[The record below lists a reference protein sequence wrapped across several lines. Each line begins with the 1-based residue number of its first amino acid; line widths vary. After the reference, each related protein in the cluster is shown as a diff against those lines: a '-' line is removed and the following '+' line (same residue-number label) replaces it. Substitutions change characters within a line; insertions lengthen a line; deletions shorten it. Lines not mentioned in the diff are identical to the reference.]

1 MRSSL
6 SRARRRACTACS
18 LYARRVPL
26 WFTAALLFAPLL
38 PLQDPAD
45 AADGFPPVVVEQGA
59 VDPAD
64 LEDAR
69 EAEPEP
75 KAAAP
80 VPEPPGVDPADLEDE
95 REDEPEPKAAAPAL
109 KPPVVDPAD
118 LDDGRLE
125 PAPQRRPVAE
135 APLTL
140 PDLQKA
146 PRDELRDDD
155 GDGEEESLPGLGVLL
170 GSGAGYAVGG
180 AVPACGLA
188 AGGGVLTLSVMAAQN
203 ADTQCDALFIAIF
216 GALIAT
222 AILGPSTLACGP
234 CSSVGAAV
242 GSGIGAASSGRELLW
257 PILGALPGVVAGV
270 AGSSMA
276 MVGVLVAAN
285 TGEGFVNG
293 ALGPGCAVA
302 AAGLALAALAGPIAI
317 AGASFADVA
326 AFSDTRDPASA
337 EGGQSLLLPARHDD
351 GAFAAVP
358 GEPALA
364 AVAY

>member
-6 SRARRRACTACS
+6 SRARSRAGTACP
-18 LYARRVPL
+18 LYTRRVPL

-45 AADGFPPVVVEQGA
+45 GPPPVVVQRGA

-64 LEDAR
+64 LEDER
-69 EAEPEP
+69 DAEPEP

-80 VPEPPGVDPADLEDE
+80 VREPPAADPADLEDGGLTPDK
-95 REDEPEPKAAAPAL
+95 R
-109 KPPVVDPAD
+109 
-118 LDDGRLE
+118 
-125 PAPQRRPVAE
+125 RRPVAG
-135 APLTL
+135 APLAL

-146 PRDELRDDD
+146 PREPPRDDD
-155 GDGEEESLPGLGVLL
+155 GDGEEESPPGLGVLL

-188 AGGGVLTLSVMAAQN
+188 AGGGVLTLSVMAAQD

-222 AILGPSTLACGP
+222 AILAPSTLACGP

-257 PILGALPGVVAGV
+257 PILGALPGVMAGV
-270 AGSSMA
+270 AGSGMA

-285 TGEGFVNG
+285 TGEGFVSG
-293 ALGPGCAVA
+293 APGPGCAVA
-302 AAGLALAALAGPIAI
+302 AAGLALAVLAGPIAI

-326 AFSDTRDPASA
+326 ASSDTRDPASS
-337 EGGQSLLLPARHDD
+337 EGELSLLLPARHDD
-351 GAFAAVP
+351 GASPAVP
-358 GEPALA
+358 REPALA